1 MKFPQKLVNA
11 FTAIRKFMTTQQQL
25 DEAMIAAVRAGDVE
39 KMQKAAAN
47 GGNPSA
53 QLRSWEDASL
63 LTLAVDANNG
73 PMVTALL
80 ALKADVNAKIGYG
93 GKTALGEAVRHNRTA
108 IATELVAAGADLNA
122 PDRDGRTP
130 YTLAVANRNAKLA
143 TLFASRDAK
152 LDAADK
158 YGWTALAYAVRN
170 GDGDTVSF
178 LLAKGARTDG
188 RDRDGRTLLDIA
200 RQYDRPA
207 VERQLNDHYDSLV
220 PAWQKTADT
229 DEVAHVSFL
238 RDAGYKLTEV
248 FNMRTKRLTA
258 ITHNFDT
265 GRDAT
270 ETRGFTDADKKAVAE
285 AQAKLDTLR
294 PKPLAQGA

>member
-1 MKFPQKLVNA
+1 MPFVDKLKTAYNA
-11 FTAIRKFMTTQQQL
+11 VRKFLTTQQQL
-25 DEAMIAAVRAGDVE
+25 DEAIVAAVRTGDVE
-39 KMQKAAAN
+39 KVKKAAAN

-63 LTLAVDANNG
+63 LTLAVDANNA
-73 PMVTALL
+73 PLVSALIE
-80 ALKADVNAKIGYG
+80 LKADVNAKIGYG
-93 GKTALGEAVRHNRTA
+93 GKTALADAVRQNRNV
-108 IATELVAAGADLNA
+108 IAHLLVDAGANLNA

-130 YTLAVANRNAKLA
+130 YTIAVANNNKVLAELLAGKNAKL
-143 TLFASRDAK
+143 DI
-152 LDAADK
+152 ADK

-285 AQAKLDTLR
+285 AQAKLDALR
-294 PKPLAQGA
+294 PKPVAQGA